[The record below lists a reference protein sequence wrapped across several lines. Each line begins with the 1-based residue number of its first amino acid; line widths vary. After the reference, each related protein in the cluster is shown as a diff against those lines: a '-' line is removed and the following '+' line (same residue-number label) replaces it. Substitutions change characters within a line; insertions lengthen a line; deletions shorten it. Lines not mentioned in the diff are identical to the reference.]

1 MSRMTMYKT
10 VTVTNPRNVVLQIP
24 SFIAGVEWALKA
36 GDKLEV
42 IYNDRT
48 GEVTIRPSV
57 QR

>member
-24 SFIAGVEWALKA
+24 SFIAGVEWALKT

-42 IYNDRT
+42 IYDDRT